1 MDSTI
6 NAISSSMQ
14 TDRNVI
20 RGTSDSGLD
29 GIASAAAPSN
39 SDASLF
45 ASMMQSKDV
54 SNVAQLSKPSDT
66 SSPSMIEKLAIRQVE
81 DMKDM
86 VQSNRD
92 LLNAAPGMSM
102 AEIVAAGNEMTL
114 KMTMTTTQFSI
125 AAAIGKSAGSG
136 FQTLMKNQ

>member
-1 MDSTI
+1 
-6 NAISSSMQ
+6 
-14 TDRNVI
+14 
-20 RGTSDSGLD
+20 
-29 GIASAAAPSN
+29 
-39 SDASLF
+39 
-45 ASMMQSKDV
+45 
-54 SNVAQLSKPSDT
+54 
-66 SSPSMIEKLAIRQVE
+66 MIEKLAIRQVE